1 MVGILC
7 MSITS
12 AAIMGLLMKF
22 VDGKGSSP
30 EQGGGVMDRAARR
43 EMRGQRGFGW
53 RKVKKVDSLGK

>member
-1 MVGILC
+1 
-7 MSITS
+7 
-12 AAIMGLLMKF
+12 MGLLMKF